1 MWRLDVCPPN
11 LNPQTL
17 LTYSNPSPN
26 DLRPP
31 KLGSAFGRWRL
42 QGEFKGPAHATLLN
56 PEGDTFYFAA
66 YRKLQ
71 QKQELVLHSFDVATG
86 VCRWGEKRKNAA
98 LMNRVKW
105 YTNRARQFR
114 KSRSC
119 NHKLFCSLSRK

>member
-26 DLRPP
+26 DRRLPN
-31 KLGSAFGRWRL
+31 LGSAFGRWRF

-66 YRKLQ
+66 HRKLQ
-71 QKQELVLHSFDVATG
+71 QKQELVLHSFDAATG
-86 VCRWGEKRKNAA
+86 ICRWGEKPKNV
-98 LMNRVKW
+98 L
-105 YTNRARQFR
+105 
-114 KSRSC
+114 
-119 NHKLFCSLSRK
+119 L

>member
-26 DLRPP
+26 DLRLP